1 MPAARPAVDQH
12 ISPADSRAARPT
24 AGDGRTGGGSPS
36 RSAGPPK
43 RLDAASPVPVLLAL
57 LMAMFVSMLS
67 NTVVSTSLPVILADL
82 DGTQSAYTWVI
93 TANLLATS
101 IATPIWGKA
110 ADLFNRK
117 VLIQI
122 ALAVFVTATMV
133 AGLSQDT
140 TMLITMRVVQG
151 LGGGGIIA
159 LSQIVMADV
168 VSPRERGKYAGMFGA
183 VTALGTVGGPLL
195 GGVITDSLGWRWN
208 FYVALP
214 FAVVAIIMLQR
225 TLRLPAIEQRRV
237 QIDYLGIALIS
248 TGFSALLL
256 WVTLGGSTFAWASAT
271 SIAMVSGA
279 VVLLALA
286 VWAELRAPEPLLP
299 LPLFRD
305 RTFALAVVASLGV
318 GVAMFGTSVYLSQY
332 MQLARGATPTMAGVM
347 TIPMM
352 GGLLLTSSI
361 VGGIITRTGR
371 WKRFMVTGGVLMI
384 VGSLL
389 LSQLHYDTPFWQ
401 VAISMATLGAGVGML
416 MQNLVL
422 VTQNAVDVRQ
432 LGVATAGITFFRMFG
447 GSFGVSLMGAVL
459 GSSVASHIADGAAD
473 LPAADAALVGT
484 LEGGAIP
491 NVNQLPE
498 ALKLLVESAYGLG
511 VGLVFLTA
519 VPLAVVVLVAVI
531 FLPNVPL
538 GTRNAI
544 ELRAEEAWD
553 EDPEAAAESALA
565 IGADLPGG
573 VHPGDGEEARRRVAA
588 LSGDQAHAEARESTR
603 VPMRAPQVSAPA
615 PASSPASAPVSGPAS
630 GSARRTSVRPVGR
643 EAARDAGRPRRE
655 ARRRGRER
663 A

>member
-1 MPAARPAVDQH
+1 M
-12 ISPADSRAARPT
+12 
-24 AGDGRTGGGSPS
+24 
-36 RSAGPPK
+36 
-43 RLDAASPVPVLLAL
+43 LLAL